1 MSKLFGYPFPM
12 KFGLGFNTGFNTM
25 TFFIF
30 FQLAVVVICLAFS
43 AFFSCSETAMFSIG
57 KIRLKTLKNE
67 SAKGFLVNEALKNPQ
82 RLIIAILFGNIAVN
96 VLSTTI
102 GENLIYEFL
111 GSIENESLFFLK
123 KYRSAFNIA
132 VMTVLILICGEI
144 TPKTI
149 ALSNPANISLKVG
162 GFINKLIYLTTP
174 AYKVIGKISGYI
186 ITRITTVFRTD
197 SMKLSEEELKLAVE
211 LGLTDGMVSP
221 EEEDMLKSV
230 FDFSKTMVKELM
242 TPKPD
247 IIACS
252 INSSLQDLFNL
263 FNESGI
269 SRIPVYDKN
278 LNNIKGVIYKKDL
291 FLNYQK
297 INDNFWINHIRPA
310 YFVPETKNAAA
321 LLKSFKLK
329 KQHIAVVVDEYGGV
343 SGLVTL
349 KDLVEEI
356 FGEILDR
363 KQTEDSYIKRIG
375 LYKYRVNG
383 RMPLD
388 YFNEVFNA
396 DIKDDFLTINGYI
409 IKALG
414 MIPEP
419 GDELVINEN
428 LKISVENILNN
439 EIKTVKV
446 ERLKTSGNDSS
457 DKLDKIDK
465 TKQI

>member
-1 MSKLFGYPFPM
+1 
-12 KFGLGFNTGFNTM
+12 
-25 TFFIF
+25 
-30 FQLAVVVICLAFS
+30 
-43 AFFSCSETAMFSIG
+43 
-57 KIRLKTLKNE
+57 
-67 SAKGFLVNEALKNPQ
+67 
-82 RLIIAILFGNIAVN
+82 
-96 VLSTTI
+96 
-102 GENLIYEFL
+102 
-111 GSIENESLFFLK
+111 SLFFLK